1 MTAGAVV
8 RQVRDVEPGDHL
20 CLPFSDDA
28 EQREVAAAFITGGL
42 ARGERVLYFTD
53 RRDPETV
60 HSWLPAADLTAALR
74 SGRLSVR
81 TAEDGYLADGRFDPD
96 AMVAALKEETERSLR
111 DGHAGLRVSGE
122 MSWAL
127 RDVPGAEGLEDYE
140 RKVAAVFATGLSS
153 AVCQYDTRRFGPART
168 RLFTR
173 CHPGVVGM
181 NALYHDGLVRI
192 VPAYQAGH
200 RTIRV
205 TGTIDQGNAHGL
217 AAALQTAAGW
227 DGDIHVDLS
236 GLEFIDVAG
245 LRTLTLAAGRLAPAR
260 RLRLL
265 HLAPML
271 RDIMHL
277 VGWDREP
284 QLVLTTE
291 ADRP

>member
-1 MTAGAVV
+1 M
-8 RQVRDVEPGDHL
+8 EPGDHL

-53 RRDPETV
+53 RRSPQTV
-60 HSWLPAADLTAALR
+60 HSWLPADDLAAALC
-74 SGRLSVR
+74 SGQLSVR
-81 TAEDGYLADGRFDPD
+81 TAEDSYLAAGRFDAD
-96 AMVAALKEETERSLR
+96 AMVTALKEETERSLR
-111 DGHAGLRVSGE
+111 DGYTGLRVSGE

-127 RDVPGAEGLEDYE
+127 RDVPGAGELEEYE
-140 RKVAAVFATGLSS
+140 REVAAVFATGLAT
-153 AVCQYDTRRFGPART
+153 AVCHYDTRLFGPART
-168 RLFTR
+168 RALTR
-173 CHPGVVGM
+173 CHPALVGM

-192 VPAYQAGH
+192 LPAYQAGH
-200 RTIRV
+200 RTLRV

-236 GLEFIDVAG
+236 ELEFIDVAG
-245 LRTLTLAAGRLAPAR
+245 LRTLTRAAGRLDPAR

-284 QLVLTTE
+284 RLVLTPR
-291 ADRP
+291 AARP

>member
-1 MTAGAVV
+1 MTAGALV

-28 EQREVAAAFITGGL
+28 EQREVATAFITGGL

-53 RRDPETV
+53 RRAPETV
-60 HSWLPAADLTAALR
+60 HSWLPADDLAAALR

-81 TAEDGYLADGRFDPD
+81 TAEDSYLAVGRFDPD
-96 AMVAALKEETERSLR
+96 AMVTALKEETERSLR
-111 DGHAGLRVSGE
+111 DGCTGLRVSGE

-153 AVCQYDTRRFGPART
+153 AVCQYDTRLFGPART
-168 RLFTR
+168 RVFTR

-181 NALYHDGLVRI
+181 NTLYHDGLVRI

-205 TGTIDQGNAHGL
+205 TGTIDQSNAHGL
-217 AAALQTAAGW
+217 AAALQAAA
-227 DGDIHVDLS
+227 DRHGDVHVDLS
-236 GLEFIDVAG
+236 ELEFIDVAG
-245 LRTLTLAAGRLAPAR
+245 LRTLTLAAGRLDPAR

-291 ADRP
+291 AGRP